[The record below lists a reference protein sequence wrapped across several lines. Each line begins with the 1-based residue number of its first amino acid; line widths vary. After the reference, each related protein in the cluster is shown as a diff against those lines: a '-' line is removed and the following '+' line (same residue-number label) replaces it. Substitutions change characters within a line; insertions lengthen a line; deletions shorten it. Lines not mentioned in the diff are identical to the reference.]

1 MQNKKKLF
9 LTALCTLAA
18 CVLPLLP
25 LDKPVQARRYERIVV
40 CSDIHYGSKTR
51 EPELRARKIANKKA
65 AVRDINGWEDV
76 DLCVFTGDMVQKTGS
91 PADYKLAREL
101 TDRVKKPKE
110 FLAGNHEV
118 IYHRNL
124 SSTGRLIP
132 ADPYERGLHL
142 QTYEKTFGPLYHSRK
157 LGQYFLVFLSP
168 DTLESKYAVELSKEQ
183 LAWLEKELKDH
194 RQEPTLI
201 FCHAPIT
208 GTLLPGS
215 KLDTP
220 RNYAQPAKKAPPTAD
235 GKSPGAAVG
244 IRPHPYIS
252 QEPQFQQPGEQNPR
266 HGNSGCAQPHLG
278 RKAGMDQF
286 PVPVPGKKSKSAPTA
301 TKKSPVAAPDGPDDT
316 GSRGNE
322 EGGVKKIHLPSRG
335 PRVMGQRAWTL
346 KPFILFL

>member
-9 LTALCTLAA
+9 LTVLCTLAA

-118 IYHRNL
+118 IYHRDL
-124 SSTGRLIP
+124 SSTGRLVP

-208 GTLLPGS
+208 GTLIPGS

-220 RNYAQPAKKAPPTAD
+220 RNYAQPAKKLHQLLTENPQVLLWVSGHTHTSPKNPSFNNPVNKIPGTEILDVHNPTWD
-235 GKSPGAAVG
+235 GKQVWTKTLY
-244 IRPHPYIS
+244 HY
-252 QEPQFQQPGEQNPR
+252 PQNNQIHTYNHKKHQWLPQ
-266 HGNSGCAQPHLG
+266 
-278 RKAGMDQF
+278 MDRT
-286 PVPVPGKKSKSAPTA
+286 VPVPGEMRK
-301 TKKSPVAAPDGPDDT
+301 
-316 GSRGNE
+316 
-322 EGGVKKIHLPSRG
+322 GV
-335 PRVMGQRAWTL
+335 
-346 KPFILFL
+346 

>member
-118 IYHRNL
+118 IYHRDL
-124 SSTGRLIP
+124 SSTGRLVP

-157 LGQYFLVFLSP
+157 LGQYFLLFLSP
-168 DTLESKYAVELSKEQ
+168 DTLESKYAVELSK
-183 LAWLEKELKDH
+183 
-194 RQEPTLI
+194 
-201 FCHAPIT
+201 
-208 GTLLPGS
+208 
-215 KLDTP
+215 
-220 RNYAQPAKKAPPTAD
+220 
-235 GKSPGAAVG
+235 
-244 IRPHPYIS
+244 
-252 QEPQFQQPGEQNPR
+252 
-266 HGNSGCAQPHLG
+266 
-278 RKAGMDQF
+278 
-286 PVPVPGKKSKSAPTA
+286 
-301 TKKSPVAAPDGPDDT
+301 
-316 GSRGNE
+316 
-322 EGGVKKIHLPSRG
+322 
-335 PRVMGQRAWTL
+335 
-346 KPFILFL
+346 

>member
-118 IYHRNL
+118 IYHRDL
-124 SSTGRLIP
+124 SSTGRLVP

-194 RQEPTLI
+194 RQEP
-201 FCHAPIT
+201 HPD
-208 GTLLPGS
+208 LLPCPHYRHP
-215 KLDTP
+215 DP
-220 RNYAQPAKKAPPTAD
+220 RQQTGYAPELRPAGQKAPPTAD

-286 PVPVPGKKSKSAPTA
+286 PVSVPGKNRNPHLQPQKT
-301 TKKSPVAAPDGPDDT
+301 PVAAPDGPYDT
-316 GSRGNE
+316 GSRRNE
-322 EGGVKKIHLPSRG
+322 EGGVKNSHPQSRAASHG
-335 PRVMGQRAWTL
+335 SRAWTL
-346 KPFILFL
+346 QPFILFL

>member
-1 MQNKKKLF
+1 
-9 LTALCTLAA
+9 
-18 CVLPLLP
+18 
-25 LDKPVQARRYERIVV
+25 
-40 CSDIHYGSKTR
+40 
-51 EPELRARKIANKKA
+51 
-65 AVRDINGWEDV
+65 
-76 DLCVFTGDMVQKTGS
+76 MVQKTGS

-208 GTLLPGS
+208 GTLIPGS

-220 RNYAQPAKKAPPTAD
+220 RNSVSTT
-235 GKSPGAAVG
+235 
-244 IRPHPYIS
+244 R
-252 QEPQFQQPGEQNPR
+252 
-266 HGNSGCAQPHLG
+266 
-278 RKAGMDQF
+278 
-286 PVPVPGKKSKSAPTA
+286 
-301 TKKSPVAAPDGPDDT
+301 
-316 GSRGNE
+316 
-322 EGGVKKIHLPSRG
+322 
-335 PRVMGQRAWTL
+335 
-346 KPFILFL
+346 